1 MYDRFKELCE
11 KHGKSMKEVCDVIGI
26 KSSAVSNWKKRGSLP
41 NGDTCLKI
49 SKYFGVSMEYLL
61 TGETKVILKGFS
73 VYRSITSSP
82 YEVERLD
89 EIDLDEHEMTDT
101 VTPFHRHIYE
111 SGHGEKYDKQYT
123 FQELLDMGAF
133 IRYDFDECSFVRTA
147 KAAADPEG
155 TVLTDQERELLR
167 IFRYL
172 NDKDALLKYARY
184 LKDGEKAS
192 ERKAL
197 DA

>member
-1 MYDRFKELCE
+1 
-11 KHGKSMKEVCDVIGI
+11 
-26 KSSAVSNWKKRGSLP
+26 
-41 NGDTCLKI
+41 
-49 SKYFGVSMEYLL
+49 
-61 TGETKVILKGFS
+61 
-73 VYRSITSSP
+73 
-82 YEVERLD
+82 
-89 EIDLDEHEMTDT
+89 
-101 VTPFHRHIYE
+101 
-111 SGHGEKYDKQYT
+111 
-123 FQELLDMGAF
+123 MGAF